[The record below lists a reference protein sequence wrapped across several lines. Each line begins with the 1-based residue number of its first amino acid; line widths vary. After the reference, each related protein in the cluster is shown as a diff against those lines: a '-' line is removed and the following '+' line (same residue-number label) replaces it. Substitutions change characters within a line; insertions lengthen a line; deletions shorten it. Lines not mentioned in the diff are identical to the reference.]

1 MQRRL
6 PQEHGVKVTQS
17 YTPSLLMVEDQE
29 WTARSIE
36 SLLRPHGFVVFKAY
50 TGHQCLSVIPRVT
63 PDVLM
68 IATRLPD
75 MSGIELIHQLKE
87 RKAIRPS
94 TPLVILSIAE
104 MSQAERTQAFE
115 AGAWDIVRPPFAL
128 VELAPKMNNWIRA
141 KQDGDAARDEGLV
154 DPSTGVYNFKGLVK
168 RTEEI
173 VSDANRSERDVSFIV
188 IGPAFSH
195 NGPEKPEGMAAG
207 AQGIEGQLAKV
218 LLDACR
224 LSDAVG
230 RLGEGEFAVVLPH
243 TDQSGASILA
253 QRILDAVPAEMSGI
267 QLRAGLYSAHRSK
280 KDPVL
285 SVDLLSRATAALR
298 KAQAGG
304 SPTIQP
310 YVAN

>member
-1 MQRRL
+1 
-6 PQEHGVKVTQS
+6 VTQR
-17 YTPSLLMVEDQE
+17 YTPSLLLVEDQE

-36 SLLRPHGFVVFKAY
+36 SILRPHGFVVFKAY

-68 IATRLPD
+68 IATGLPD
-75 MSGIELIHQLKE
+75 MSGVELIAQLKE
-87 RKAIRPS
+87 RAAIRPS
-94 TPLVILSIAE
+94 TPVVMVSIAE

-128 VELAPKMNNWIRA
+128 AELAPKMLNWIHA
-141 KQDGDAARDEGLV
+141 KQEGDAAREEGLV
-154 DPSTGVYNFKGLVK
+154 DSATGVYNFKGLVR

-188 IGPAFSH
+188 IGPAFGH
-195 NGPEKPEGMAAG
+195 NGVENPDAG
-207 AQGIEGQLAKV
+207 AAAPANPHIETQIAGILLA
-218 LLDACR
+218 ACR

-230 RLGEGEFAVVLPH
+230 RLGDGEFAVVLPQ

-253 QRILDAVPAEMSGI
+253 QRILDAFPKDLTGV

-298 KAQAGG
+298 KAQAGD
-304 SPTIQP
+304 SPMIQP
-310 YVAN
+310 YIAN

>member
-1 MQRRL
+1 
-6 PQEHGVKVTQS
+6 VTQR
-17 YTPSLLMVEDQE
+17 YTPSLLLVEDQE

-36 SLLRPHGFVVFKAY
+36 SILRPHGFVVFKAY
-50 TGHQCLSVIPRVT
+50 TGNQCLSVIPRVT

-68 IATRLPD
+68 IATGLPD
-75 MSGIELIHQLKE
+75 MTGVDLIIQLKE
-87 RKAIRPS
+87 RGAIRPS
-94 TPLVILSIAE
+94 TPIVIVSIAE

-128 VELAPKMNNWIRA
+128 VELAPKMLNWIRA
-141 KQDGDAARDEGLV
+141 KQDGDAAREEGLV
-154 DPSTGVYNFKGLVK
+154 DPATGVYNFRGLVK

-188 IGPAFSH
+188 IGPAFGNDGLEKSDAVVAG
-195 NGPEKPEGMAAG
+195 GPGVER
-207 AQGIEGQLAKV
+207 QLAGI
-218 LLDACR
+218 LLAACR

-230 RLGEGEFAVVLPH
+230 RLGEGEFAVVLPQ

-253 QRILDAVPAEMSGI
+253 QRILDAFPKELAGV

-298 KAQAGG
+298 KAQAGD
-304 SPTIQP
+304 SPMIQS